1 MKTVLILVDG
11 MRPDGLF
18 DIPYAKK
25 FAEGSAYTMQAKT
38 VFPSVTL
45 PCHMSLFHSVDPAR
59 HGVTTNTFTPQ
70 VRPVKGL
77 CEVLNDNGK
86 SCAFFYNWEELRD
99 LSRPGSLI
107 KSYYVSE
114 RKLGFEEAN
123 RLVTDAAITSLTE
136 DDPDFI
142 FLYLG
147 WPDYAGHWH
156 GWMGEEYFHSVRRSW
171 DEIERF
177 MNELAK
183 KDEEYTVFV
192 TADHGGHDRG
202 HGADIPEDMI
212 IPLYVMGK
220 DFTCGKEIEGAN
232 IMDIAPTITKLFGLT
247 PPAEWEGKAFI

>member
-11 MRPDGLF
+11 MRPDELEN
-18 DIPYAKK
+18 IPIAADFAK
-25 FAEGSAYTMQAKT
+25 SSSYTMNATT

-45 PCHMSLFHSVDPAR
+45 PCHVSLFHSVDPMR
-59 HGVTTNTFTPQ
+59 HGTTTNTYSPQ

-77 CEVLNDNGK
+77 CEVLNDNQLN
-86 SCAFFYNWEELRD
+86 CAFFYNWEELRD

-107 KSYYVSE
+107 KSYYVSDK
-114 RKLGFEEAN
+114 KLGFEEAN

-147 WPDYAGHWH
+147 WPDHAGHWH
-156 GWMGEEYFHSVRRSW
+156 GWLSDEYFHAVRRSW

-177 MNELAK
+177 VSHLN
-183 KDEEYTVFV
+183 DDYTVFV

-212 IPLYVMGK
+212 IPLYIKGK
-220 DFTCGKEIEGAN
+220 QFEKNKIIENAS
-232 IMDIAPTITKLFGLT
+232 ILDIAPTIAKLHNVNC
-247 PPAEWEGKAFI
+247 PIEWEGKSLI